1 VRGARLLL
9 AAVAL
14 AVVAP
19 AGAQAPGYRSATTRI
34 LAEGRAASAL
44 IAHGSGGRLYAKFA
58 RQFRAQVS
66 LPQLLQIIGS
76 TLSQAPVG
84 PVRGESALPLA
95 PDEGIYEGDYA
106 WGAKTLAITLVFDAR
121 GRIAGG
127 LVQERKPL
135 PPDPHAGYRQH
146 TRLRLP
152 FDGTWWVFWGGAT
165 ERQNYHV
172 IAPDQRHAWD
182 ILVWRNGGTHRR
194 DGKHLTDYWAFGRRI
209 LAPAPARVIEAVDGL
224 PDNVPGHMDPQH
236 AAGNHVVL
244 DLGHGEYALIAHLRH
259 GSVAVKVGDRV
270 RTGQLLGRCGN
281 SGNTSEP
288 HVHFHV
294 QDSPT
299 LFRAKGVPVEF
310 SDYLADGRRVD
321 HGIPLQGQFVRD
333 PGTQRVGS

>member
-44 IAHGSGGRLYAKFA
+44 IAHGSGGLLYAKFA
-58 RQFRAQVS
+58 PQFRAQVS
-66 LPQLLQIIGS
+66 LPQLLQVIGS

-84 PVRGESALPLA
+84 AVSGESALPLA
-95 PDEGIYEGDYA
+95 PGEGIYEGDYS
-106 WGAKTLAITLVFDAR
+106 WGSKTLAITLVFDAR

-127 LVQERKPL
+127 LIQERKSL

>member
-1 VRGARLLL
+1 MRGARLLL

-14 AVVAP
+14 AFVAP
-19 AGAQAPGYRSATTRI
+19 AGGQAPGYRSATTRI
-34 LAEGRAASAL
+34 LAEGRVASAL
-44 IAHGSGGRLYAKFA
+44 LADGRAGRLYAQFTP
-58 RQFRAQVS
+58 QFRAQVS
-66 LPQLLQIIGS
+66 LLQLTQTIGA
-76 TLSQAPVG
+76 TLGKAPVG

-95 PDEGIYEGDYA
+95 PDEGIYEGDYR
-106 WGAKTLAITLVFDAR
+106 WGKKTLAITLVFDTR

-146 TRLRLP
+146 VKLRLP
-152 FDGTWWVFWGGAT
+152 FNGIWWVFWGGAT

-182 ILVWRNGGTHRR
+182 ILVWRNGGTHRG
-194 DGKHLTDYWAFGRRI
+194 DGKRLTDYWAFGWPI

-270 RTGQLLGRCGN
+270 RTGELLGRCGN

-294 QDSPT
+294 QDGPT
-299 LFRAKGVPVEF
+299 LFREEGLPVEF
-310 SDYLADGRRVD
+310 SEYVADGRRVA
-321 HGIPLQGQFVRD
+321 HGIPVQGQFVRK
-333 PGTQRVGS
+333 G

>member
-1 VRGARLLL
+1 MRAARLLL
-9 AAVAL
+9 AAIAL
-14 AVVAP
+14 AAVAP
-19 AGAQAPGYRSATTRI
+19 AGAQAPAYLSQTARI
-34 LAEGRAASAL
+34 LAEGRAASML

-58 RQFRAQVS
+58 PQFRAQVS
-66 LPQLLQIIGS
+66 LPQLLQIIGA
-76 TLSQAPVG
+76 TLSKAPVG
-84 PVRGESALPLA
+84 AVRGESAVPLA
-95 PDEGIYEGDYA
+95 PAEGIYPGFF
-106 WGAKTLAITLVFDAR
+106 WGGANRLAITLVFAAR

-135 PPDPHAGYRQH
+135 PPDPHAGYRQY

-182 ILVWRNGGTHRR
+182 ILVWRNGGTHRG
-194 DGKHLTDYWAFGRRI
+194 DGKRLTDYWAFGRPI
-209 LAPAPARVIEAVDGL
+209 LSPAPARVIEAVDGL
-224 PDNVPGHMDPQH
+224 PDNVPGNMDPQH

-259 GSVAVKVGDRV
+259 GSVVVNVGDRV

-294 QDSPT
+294 QDGPT
-299 LFRAKGVPVEF
+299 LFRAKGLPVEF
-310 SDYLADGRRVD
+310 SDYAADGRHVA

-333 PGTQRVGS
+333 LGTQRVVS

>member
-1 VRGARLLL
+1 
-9 AAVAL
+9 
-14 AVVAP
+14 VVA
-19 AGAQAPGYRSATTRI
+19 S
-34 LAEGRAASAL
+34 
-44 IAHGSGGRLYAKFA
+44 
-58 RQFRAQVS
+58 
-66 LPQLLQIIGS
+66 
-76 TLSQAPVG
+76 
-84 PVRGESALPLA
+84 
-95 PDEGIYEGDYA
+95 
-106 WGAKTLAITLVFDAR
+106 
-121 GRIAGG
+121 
-127 LVQERKPL
+127 
-135 PPDPHAGYRQH
+135 
-146 TRLRLP
+146 
-152 FDGTWWVFWGGAT
+152 
-165 ERQNYHV
+165 
-172 IAPDQRHAWD
+172 DQRHAWD
-182 ILVWRNGGTHRR
+182 ILVWRNGGTHRG
-194 DGKHLTDYWAFGRRI
+194 DGKRLTDYWAFGRRI
-209 LAPAPARVIEAVDGL
+209 LAPAAARVIEAVDGL